1 MRLARQLGAGLAIVA
16 LVATAAAQSGSVVQ
30 APPAASRHFT
40 IVHRAVLHNGFSIQ
54 HERRQQMQDVTR
66 LFLAGSGYVDVPTSE
81 IATYER
87 EQVPVPP
94 PAPGQASDVN
104 ALVDRASQQH
114 SIDADLIHSLIR
126 AESGY
131 NSRAVSPKGAQG
143 LMQLMPQTAS
153 QLGVKDSF
161 APADNIDGG
170 TRYLRQLLALY
181 NNDMKKALAA
191 YNAGPQ
197 RVAQYSGVPP
207 YRETR
212 KYVSRVIT
220 DFNRKKLAQRAKQ
233 PRQKAAER
241 VAATRQPAAPSAP

>member
-1 MRLARQLGAGLAIVA
+1 MGIGERIGAGLAI
-16 LVATAAAQSGSVVQ
+16 LVIAAAAAAQTGVGRQ
-30 APPAASRHFT
+30 PPAARSQGFT
-40 IVHRAVLHNGFSIQ
+40 IVQRAVLHNGFSIQ
-54 HERRQQMQDVTR
+54 HARRQQLEGVTR
-66 LFLAGSGYVDVPTSE
+66 LFLSGSGYVDVPTSE
-81 IATYER
+81 IAAFER
-87 EQVPVPP
+87 EQVPRPP
-94 PAPGQASDVN
+94 PLAGQLADVN

-114 SIDADLIHSLIR
+114 NIDADLIHSLIR

-131 NSRAVSPKGAQG
+131 NPRAVSPKGAQG

-153 QLGVKDSF
+153 ELGVNDSF

-191 YNAGPQ
+191 YNAGPK
-197 RVAQYSGVPP
+197 RVSQYSGVPP

-233 PRQKAAER
+233 PQLKAAKQGA
-241 VAATRQPAAPSAP
+241 VTSQSTAPSAP